1 MISAVVD
8 AQAIGTASASGL
20 RVVGHH
26 DLAGRG
32 DGMQVLREG
41 DALYVGHNGTT
52 GAGTSILDVSDPRR
66 PALVAQWDAPA
77 NTHTH
82 KVQVAD
88 GLLLVNHERFPY
100 RPAKPLGPHSAGLAV
115 YALEDPFAPRF
126 LGFWDSGG
134 KGIHRIVWEGGD
146 YAHMS
151 GTPKGF
157 RDRIWM
163 TVDMRLPTA
172 PNLACSWWWP
182 GQWEAGGE
190 DAEWP
195 EDLRVA
201 AHHALS
207 EGDYAYLGYDD
218 ANLVVLDISD
228 ITKPR
233 DVGRLQWKGGATHT
247 CMPLPGRDLLVVT
260 DEQQHDGP
268 HAVER
273 AIHLI
278 DIADPTN
285 PVYLRKLPA
294 PEESYDRLPQR
305 FGPHCFHENRPGSY
319 RSNRIV
325 FATYF
330 NAGVRVYDLADPD
343 EPREIAHW
351 VSDIPPGSPAP
362 QANDLFVDADG
373 LIWVTDRGTGGVFA
387 LQPDDDLATLMEESA
402 L

>member
-1 MISAVVD
+1 
-8 AQAIGTASASGL
+8 
-20 RVVGHH
+20 
-26 DLAGRG
+26 
-32 DGMQVLREG
+32 
-41 DALYVGHNGTT
+41 
-52 GAGTSILDVSDPRR
+52 
-66 PALVAQWDAPA
+66 
-77 NTHTH
+77 
-82 KVQVAD
+82 
-88 GLLLVNHERFPY
+88 
-100 RPAKPLGPHSAGLAV
+100 
-115 YALEDPFAPRF
+115 
-126 LGFWDSGG
+126 
-134 KGIHRIVWEGGD
+134 
-146 YAHMS
+146 MS
-151 GTPKGF
+151 GTPNGF

-172 PNLACSWWWP
+172 PILACSWWWP

-190 DAEWP
+190 EADWP
-195 EDLRVA
+195 EGRRVA

-207 EGDYAYLGYDD
+207 EGDHAYLGYDD

-228 ITKPR
+228 ITEPR

-260 DEQQHDGP
+260 DEQRQDGP

-278 DIADPTN
+278 DIADPAN

-294 PEESYDRLPQR
+294 PNESYDRLPQR
-305 FGPHCFHENRPGSY
+305 FGPPCLHENRPGSY
-319 RSNRIV
+319 RSSRIV
-325 FATYF
+325 FATYL

-362 QANDLFVDADG
+362 QANDLFVDAHG

-387 LQPDDDLATLMEESA
+387 LQPEDDLATLMEESA

>member
-1 MISAVVD
+1 
-8 AQAIGTASASGL
+8 
-20 RVVGHH
+20 
-26 DLAGRG
+26 
-32 DGMQVLREG
+32 MQVLREG
-41 DALYVGHNGTT
+41 DALYVGHNGTS
-52 GAGTSILDVSDPRR
+52 GAGTSILDVSDPAR
-66 PALVAQWDAPA
+66 PVLVAQWDAPA

-100 RPAKPLGPHSAGLAV
+100 RPKKPLGPHSAGLAV
-115 YALEDPFAPRF
+115 YSLEDPFAPRR
-126 LGFWDSGG
+126 LGFWECGG
-134 KGIHRIVWEGGD
+134 KGVHRIVWEGGD
-146 YAHMS
+146 FAHMS

-163 TVDMRLPTA
+163 TVDMRVPTA

-190 DAEWP
+190 VADWP
-195 EDLRVA
+195 DDHRVA

-207 EGDYAYLGYDD
+207 EGHYSYLGYDD

-228 ITKPR
+228 ITRPR
-233 DVGRLQWKGGATHT
+233 DVARLQWGGGATHT

-268 HAVER
+268 GAVER

-278 DIADPTN
+278 DIANPTN
-285 PVYLRKLPA
+285 PTYLRKLPA
-294 PEESYDRLPQR
+294 PEGSFDQMPQR
-305 FGPHCFHENRPGSY
+305 FGPHCFHENRAGSY

-343 EPREIAHW
+343 DPREIAHW
-351 VSDIPPGSPAP
+351 VSDIPPGAAAP

-373 LIWVTDRGTGGVFA
+373 LVWVTDRGTGGVFA
-387 LQPDDDLATLMEESA
+387 LQPDDDLAALMEESA

>member
-1 MISAVVD
+1 MTSAAVD
-8 AQAIGTASASGL
+8 QRGIGTASASGL

-41 DALYVGHNGTT
+41 DALYVGHNGTS
-52 GAGTSILDVSDPRR
+52 GAGTSILDVSDPAR
-66 PALVAQWDAPA
+66 PVLVAQWDAPA

-100 RPAKPLGPHSAGLAV
+100 RPKKPLGPHSAGLAV
-115 YALEDPFAPRF
+115 YSLEDPFAPRR
-126 LGFWDSGG
+126 LGFWECGG
-134 KGIHRIVWEGGD
+134 KGVHRIVWEGGD
-146 YAHMS
+146 FAHMS

-163 TVDMRLPTA
+163 TVDMRVPTA

-190 DAEWP
+190 VADWP
-195 EDLRVA
+195 DDHRVA

-207 EGDYAYLGYDD
+207 EGHYSYLGYDD

-228 ITKPR
+228 ITRPR
-233 DVGRLQWKGGATHT
+233 DVARLQWGGGATHT

-268 HAVER
+268 GAVER

-278 DIADPTN
+278 DIANPTN
-285 PVYLRKLPA
+285 PTYLRKLPA
-294 PEESYDRLPQR
+294 PEGSFDQMPQR
-305 FGPHCFHENRPGSY
+305 FGPHCFHENRAGSY

-343 EPREIAHW
+343 DPREIAHW
-351 VSDIPPGSPAP
+351 VSDIPPGAAAP

-373 LIWVTDRGTGGVFA
+373 LVWVTDRGTGGVFA
-387 LQPDDDLATLMEESA
+387 LQPDDDLAALMEESA